1 MVAIGVDCQAHQ
13 ITLAVGLA
21 YLFATAVSHVAAR
34 PELVKLPPATT
45 TFVDAWALMITALAA
60 VYTVMDSIA
69 ALSGPEDAGVY
80 GAVMRVPFG
89 LATIAGLAVA
99 ALLPLVT
106 RAVATEGRLPWDVA
120 RPAATA
126 SAAVAALLII
136 VSVPAAFLAVEL
148 FGAEYVDGRWPL
160 VILLWAQALAIGS
173 APLGAVLLSV
183 GGDRGIAHIVAFAAG
198 LNVVGNVALIPLFG
212 MIAAAS
218 TTVLAEAVV
227 YVLFVRAL
235 RSAPAREE
243 LLV

>member
-1 MVAIGVDCQAHQ
+1 M
-13 ITLAVGLA
+13 
-21 YLFATAVSHVAAR
+21 
-34 PELVKLPPATT
+34 
-45 TFVDAWALMITALAA
+45 
-60 VYTVMDSIA
+60 
-69 ALSGPEDAGVY
+69 
-80 GAVMRVPFG
+80 
-89 LATIAGLAVA
+89 
-99 ALLPLVT
+99 
-106 RAVATEGRLPWDVA
+106 
-120 RPAATA
+120 
-126 SAAVAALLII
+126 
-136 VSVPAAFLAVEL
+136 
-148 FGAEYVDGRWPL
+148 
-160 VILLWAQALAIGS
+160 LWAQALAIGS